1 MDEFSYLSVLISF
14 ILGLAVTQILKGF
27 RGILSHG
34 HGFGFTGRSLRGL
47 PSCCWCVR
55 RTGGRCL
62 GCETA
67 TIGRSSNFTMVLL
80 NTILI
85 YMITALVFPDFFG
98 EGVVDLKENFYAHR
112 GWFFTLAFSTIV
124 VSVCKDVILDGRLPN
139 TTNLIFHAVFGV
151 TLSIGALTRSERY
164 HKGLVVFGSALF
176 VVYIVVLFGRI
187 H

>member
-1 MDEFSYLSVLISF
+1 
-14 ILGLAVTQILKGF
+14 
-27 RGILSHG
+27 
-34 HGFGFTGRSLRGL
+34 
-47 PSCCWCVR
+47 
-55 RTGGRCL
+55 
-62 GCETA
+62 
-67 TIGRSSNFTMVLL
+67 MVLL